1 MKRFVFS
8 LNAVLRLREHRE
20 WEQELELG
28 KTTSRVATIQNEIA
42 SLTTEYQ
49 NTVSL
54 AAGAR
59 AVDLE
64 YRIWQTAYL
73 SLLDQRRTECRRDLE
88 VAEEARQAAQE
99 RYLEAM
105 KERKVLTQLRERQ
118 ETAYR
123 REQTLHDE
131 KLIDDTNNARS
142 ARVRGR
148 AVRSGHPVVV
158 SEGTKNGSV

>member
-1 MKRFVFS
+1 MKRFLFS

-28 KTTSRVATIQNEIA
+28 KTTSRVASIQNEIN

-54 AAGAR
+54 ASGAR
-59 AVDLE
+59 AVDME

-73 SLLDQRRTECRRDLE
+73 SLLEQRRSECRRDLTI
-88 VAEEARQAAQE
+88 AEEARQAAQE

-118 ETAYR
+118 ESAYR
-123 REQTLHDE
+123 REQTLHE
-131 KLIDDTNNARS
+131 ENVIDDTNNARS

-148 AVRSGHPVVV
+148 AVRSGHAVAVT
-158 SEGTKNGSV
+158 EGTKNGSI